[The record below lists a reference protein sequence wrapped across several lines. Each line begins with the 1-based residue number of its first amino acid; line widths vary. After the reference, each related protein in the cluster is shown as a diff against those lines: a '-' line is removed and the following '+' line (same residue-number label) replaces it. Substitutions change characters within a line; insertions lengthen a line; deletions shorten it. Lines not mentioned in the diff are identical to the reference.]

1 MSGSDVFRGVLPFVA
16 VVEEKSFR
24 GAAARLGVTTAA
36 VSKAVKTL
44 EAELGVALLVRTS
57 RAVSTTREGELF
69 YERTKSAVAA
79 VSGARA
85 AVAGSRKEP
94 QGKLSISVPF
104 LLAPIV
110 ASALAPLAS
119 RHPRLAFEL
128 EVSDELAR
136 FAESGVDLAVRIG
149 SLEDS
154 SLVGR
159 RLRRT
164 RWVTVASPGYLA
176 RRGTPSRPEELE
188 GHDLLLF
195 VAPDGRPRTFRFET
209 SHAPFHANERL
220 RVDHG
225 PTLLDAA
232 VAGLGVAQVLDF
244 MVPTLVR
251 EGRLVEILSAH
262 AAEGPDLTALAAP
275 GRARS
280 SGVRVLMEALVAG
293 FSSLPSVPS
302 RNA

>member
-1 MSGSDVFRGVLPFVA
+1 MSSSDVFRGVLPFVA
-16 VVEEKSFR
+16 VVEEQSFR
-24 GAAARLGVTTAA
+24 AAAARLGVTTAA

-57 RAVSTTREGELF
+57 RAVATTREGELF

-85 AVAGSRKEP
+85 AIASSRKEP

-110 ASALAPLAS
+110 VAALAPLAS
-119 RHPRLAFEL
+119 RHPRLSFEL

-136 FAESGVDLAVRIG
+136 FAESGVDVAVRIG
-149 SLEDS
+149 SLDDS

-164 RWVTVASPGYLA
+164 RWVTVASPAYLA
-176 RRGTPSRPEELE
+176 RKGTPSRPEELE
-188 GHDLLLF
+188 AHDVLHF
-195 VAPDGRPRTFRFET
+195 VAPDGRPRTFRFAT
-209 SHAPFHANERL
+209 PHAPFHANERL

-232 VAGLGVAQVLDF
+232 VAGLGIAQVLDF
-244 MVPTLVR
+244 MVPSLVR
-251 EGRLVEILSAH
+251 EGRLVEVLSAH

-280 SGVRVLMEALVAG
+280 SGVRVLFDALAEG
-293 FSSLPSVPS
+293 FAALPGVPGRS
-302 RNA
+302 T